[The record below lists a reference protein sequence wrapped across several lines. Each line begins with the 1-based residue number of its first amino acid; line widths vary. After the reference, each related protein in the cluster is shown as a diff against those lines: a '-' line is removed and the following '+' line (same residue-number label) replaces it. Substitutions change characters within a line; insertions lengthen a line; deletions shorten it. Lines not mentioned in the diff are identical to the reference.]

1 MKCIK
6 GVTDR
11 NLSEMSVKL
20 VSSYTFK
27 NKDISMRRHMQSY
40 VIAASATAL
49 LCTKPSDCLSETVE
63 RRWSRLI
70 PGHMWYWIRPVVI
83 VRTRVDFT

>member
-20 VSSYTFK
+20 VSSYTLK
-27 NKDISMRRHMQSY
+27 NEDISMRRHMQSY

-49 LCTKPSDCLSETVE
+49 LCAKPSVC
-63 RRWSRLI
+63 I
-70 PGHMWYWIRPVVI
+70 
-83 VRTRVDFT
+83 